1 LRGITRLFVGSLVC
15 ALAVLLSCC
24 QEQIKSPTPSLS
36 ALVPSDLPA
45 GQPAFRLEV
54 DGDNF
59 TPQSIVLWNGQPRTT
74 LFDTTRELTAE
85 IFASDIQNAG
95 TATVAVETAPPGGGT
110 TTTLTFTIDS
120 VSSNV
125 PVITSLSPTAVSTGS
140 TTFELDVSG
149 KNFVSQSTV
158 TVNGNI
164 RSTAFEGTTLL
175 QAAVLSSDVSSAGT
189 LEIAVVNPPPG
200 GGSSASV
207 PLAIRNPLPVIATLA
222 PTSILAG
229 SPGSLLGV
237 SGSSFVPDSVI
248 TLNGAPRPT
257 TFTDSGSL
265 QASLNAGDFS
275 TAGVVQ
281 VAVVNPADGG
291 TGGGTSNVVPFAVN
305 ATELNG
311 PPLIVDLAPDGSQAN
326 TGICGATCTGGTPT
340 LTTAGPSVSQTG
352 EFVVFASTST
362 NLVVTPVITSSG
374 IFLRDT
380 CFSGTVVAGGA
391 SSCTPKTTLVSLSP
405 NGAVANGASSEPT
418 VDNSGTHVAYTST
431 ASNLVD
437 YVVVPGIARQVY
449 WQLPCTA
456 VASCTSSTT
465 TTTTNTN
472 AAALVSI
479 SADGVSPGNG
489 ESYNPVISSDGR
501 YVAFVS
507 LATNL
512 VTNPPASG
520 FDGVTPQVFVRDTCT
535 SVPPVALGGCAPL
548 TYLVSA
554 SPDGTSA
561 GDGASSDPAIAQD
574 GLFVAF
580 VSSASNLVTGSNP
593 DGLSEIFER
602 STCVT
607 TIGVDG
613 NTCGPVTSLVSTP
626 DGVTPASGVNL
637 EPAISEEG
645 RFIAFASTAQNLIP
659 GVGPTQQVYL
669 RDTCTGVEVTIP
681 PTCTATTI
689 IASTPDGVTPANGF
703 SEAPSISKCDT
714 LTTTICTTGE
724 AVAFASQASNLN
736 GTVENGIENIF
747 VRNPCLNLSLVI
759 TTVTTTGCVTFTL
772 LASKPTG
779 TSGPPADGK
788 SVAPSISGD
797 GNTVSFI
804 SFADNLVAN
813 DSNGLEDI
821 FLTGA
826 NITFNLAVTVQGT
839 NGTGSGTVTDSTG
852 QINCVETA
860 GTNGAPALQSGTCT
874 ARYLSGSSVTLTAT
888 PNASTNSVFVSWA
901 GSVLGTDCTATDTSG
916 TIITAGTCSF
926 AAIQNNT
933 VTATFK

>member
-1 LRGITRLFVGSLVC
+1 LRGIARLFFGSLVC
-15 ALAVLLSCC
+15 VLAVLLSCC

-36 ALVPSDLPA
+36 ALVPSDMAA
-45 GQPAFRLEV
+45 GQPAFRMEV

-59 TPQSIVLWNGQPRTT
+59 TPASIVLWNGQPRTT

-95 TATVAVETAPPGGGT
+95 TATVAVETQPPGGGT

-120 VSSNV
+120 IASNV
-125 PVITSLSPTAVSTGS
+125 PTITSLSPTAVPTGS
-140 TTFELDVSG
+140 NSFELDVSG
-149 KNFVSQSTV
+149 ENFVSQSTV

-164 RSTAFEGTTLL
+164 RSTVFEGSTLI
-175 QAAVLSSDVSSAGT
+175 QADVLSTDVSSAGT

-200 GGSSASV
+200 GGSSASF
-207 PLAIRNPLPVIATLA
+207 PLTIRNPLPVIATLA
-222 PTSILAG
+222 PTSVLAG
-229 SPGSLLGV
+229 SPGSLIGV

-257 TFTDSGSL
+257 TFTNSGSL

-291 TGGGTSNVVPFAVN
+291 SGGGTSNVMPFAVN

-340 LTTAGPSVSQTG
+340 LATAGPSVSQTG

-362 NLVVTPVITSSG
+362 NLVVIPVITSSG

-391 SSCTPKTTLVSLSP
+391 SSCIPKTTLVSVAP

-418 VDNSGTHVAYTST
+418 IDNSGTHVAYTST

-449 WQLPCTA
+449 WELPCTA
-456 VASCTSSTT
+456 GASCTAGSAT
-465 TTTTNTN
+465 
-472 AAALVSI
+472 AALVSI

-489 ESYNPVISSDGR
+489 ESYNPVLSSDGR

-512 VTNPPASG
+512 LTNPPAGG
-520 FDGVTPQVFVRDTCT
+520 FDGATPQVFVRDTCT
-535 SVPPVALGGCAPL
+535 VVPPLTLGGCAPL
-548 TYLVSA
+548 TYLVSS
-554 SPDGTSA
+554 SPDGTAA
-561 GDGASSDPAIAQD
+561 GDGASSDPAIAED

-593 DGLSEIFER
+593 DGLSEVFER

-626 DGVTPASGVNL
+626 DGVTPASGASL
-637 EPAISEEG
+637 EPTISEEG
-645 RFIAFASTAQNLIP
+645 RFVAFASTAQNLIP
-659 GVGPTQQVYL
+659 GVGPIQQVYL
-669 RDTCTGVEVTIP
+669 RDTCTGVEVTTP
-681 PTCTATTI
+681 PTCTATTM
-689 IASTPDGVTPANGF
+689 IASTPDGVTPANGL
-703 SEAPSISKCDT
+703 SEAPSISECDT
-714 LTTTICTTGE
+714 LTTTICSTGE
-724 AVAFASQASNLN
+724 AIAFASQASNLN

-747 VRNPCLNLSLVI
+747 IRNPCLNLTLI
-759 TTVTTTGCVTFTL
+759 TTTITTGCVTFTL

-788 SVAPSISGD
+788 SVAPSLSGD

-821 FLTGA
+821 FLASATL
-826 NITFNLAVTVQGT
+826 TFNLTVTVQGT
-839 NGTGSGTVTDSTG
+839 GKTGSGTVTDTTG
-852 QINCVETA
+852 QIDCVETA
-860 GTNGAPALQSGTCT
+860 GTNGAPSLQSGTCT

-888 PNASTNSVFVSWA
+888 PSSSTNSVFVSWA
-901 GSVLGTDCTATDTSG
+901 GSVLGTNCTATDTLV
-916 TIITAGTCSF
+916 TAGTCSF

>member
-1 LRGITRLFVGSLVC
+1 MRGITRLFFGSLVC

-24 QEQIKSPTPSLS
+24 QEQIKFPTPSIS
-36 ALVPSDLPA
+36 ALVPSDIPA
-45 GQPAFRLEV
+45 GQPAFRMEV
-54 DGDNF
+54 EGDNF
-59 TPQSIVLWNGQPRTT
+59 TPQSIVLWNGQARTT

-95 TATVAVETAPPGGGT
+95 TATVAVETEPPGGGT

-140 TTFELDVSG
+140 NTFELDVSG

-164 RSTAFEGTTLL
+164 RSTVFEGTTLL
-175 QAAVLSSDVSSAGT
+175 QADVLSSDVSAAGT

-200 GGSSASV
+200 GGSSATF
-207 PLAIRNPLPVIATLA
+207 PLSIRNPLPVIATLA

-229 SPGSLLGV
+229 SPAGLLGV

-248 TLNGAPRPT
+248 TVNGAPRPT
-257 TFTDSGSL
+257 TFTNSGSL

-291 TGGGTSNVVPFAVN
+291 TGGGTSNVVTFAVN

-326 TGICGATCTGGTPT
+326 AGICGPTCTGGTPT
-340 LTTAGPSVSQTG
+340 LTTAGPSLSQTG

-391 SSCTPKTTLVSLSP
+391 SSCIPKTTLVSVAP

-437 YVVVPGIARQVY
+437 YAVVPGITRQVY

-456 VASCTSSTT
+456 ITGCTSASAGSTGS
-465 TTTTNTN
+465 NS
-472 AAALVSI
+472 AALVSI

-489 ESYNPVISSDGR
+489 ESYNPAISSDGR

-512 VTNPPASG
+512 VTNPPAGG
-520 FDGVTPQVFVRDTCT
+520 FDGVTPQVFIRDTCT
-535 SVPPVALGGCAPL
+535 VVPPVALGGCSPL

-554 SPDGTSA
+554 SPDGTAA
-561 GDGASSDPAIAQD
+561 GNGPSSDPGIAQD

-626 DGVTPASGVNL
+626 DGVTPANGVSL
-637 EPAISEEG
+637 EPTISEEG
-645 RFIAFASTAQNLIP
+645 RFIGFASTAQNLIP

-669 RDTCTGVEVTIP
+669 RDTCTGVEVTTP
-681 PTCTATTI
+681 PTCTATTLI
-689 IASTPDGVTPANGF
+689 LSTPDGVTPANGF

-747 VRNPCLNLSLVI
+747 VRNPCLNLSVI
-759 TTVTTTGCVTFTL
+759 VTTTTTGCVTFTI
-772 LASKPTG
+772 LASKPAG
-779 TSGPPADGK
+779 TSGPPADGD

-797 GNTVSFI
+797 GNMVSFI
-804 SFADNLVAN
+804 SFANNLVAN
-813 DSNGLEDI
+813 DSNGVADI
-821 FLTGA
+821 FLTSA
-826 NITFNLAVTVQGT
+826 TITFNLTVTVQGT

-860 GTNGAPALQSGTCT
+860 GTNGAPPLQSGTCT

-888 PNASTNSVFVSWA
+888 PNTTTNSVFVSWA
-901 GSVLGTDCTATDTSG
+901 GSVLNTNCTATETTG
-916 TIITAGTCSF
+916 TLDTAGTCSF

-933 VTATFK
+933 ATATFK